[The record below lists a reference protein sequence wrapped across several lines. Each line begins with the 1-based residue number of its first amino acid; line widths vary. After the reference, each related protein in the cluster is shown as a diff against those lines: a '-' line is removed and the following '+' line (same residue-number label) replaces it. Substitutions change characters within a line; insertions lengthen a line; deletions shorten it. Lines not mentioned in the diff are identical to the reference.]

1 MKLSFLFLSNIITS
15 SAIIFTGNS
24 TLAQITPDATLPN
37 NSQVKLQDNIQ
48 LIEGGTQ
55 AGSNLFHSFKEFSV
69 PTNSTVKFNNAGDI
83 QNILTRVTG
92 ETVSNINGL
101 IQASGRANLFLINPN
116 GITFGKNARLDIGGS
131 FIGSTANSIKFADG
145 FEFNAKN
152 SQSTS
157 LLTINVPVGLQLGN
171 NPGNIVN
178 QSQERNNRDETVG
191 LTVPKGRTLALVG
204 GNVSLDG
211 GRLTAPGGQVQLGGL
226 ATEGTVDLKI
236 DGNNLSFNFPNNVVR
251 SDVSLDN
258 EGRINTTSDGGGSI
272 AINAGNLNVL
282 GGSQISTGIETD
294 TGAVGSQ
301 AGDINI
307 NATGETQI
315 DGQRTRI
322 ENDVNSRATGNSGN
336 LNITTGSLKVTNA
349 AQISASTFGRG
360 NAGNVDVRASN
371 LVELIDSAI
380 FSAVEA
386 GGVGKGGNININA
399 AFLSLKDGAQL
410 ITIVRRAE
418 DNQPAGQGDA
428 GDVKIDVT
436 GAVTIAGKKGT
447 PGSGIFSSLGTG
459 AVGNGGN
466 INISS
471 GSLSLS
477 DAAQISAST
486 FGEGSAGN
494 VDVRASDF
502 VELIDSAIFSTV
514 EAGGVGKGGNININ
528 AASLSLKDGAQLIT
542 IVRRAEDNQPAG
554 QGDAGDVKI
563 DVTGAVTIAGK
574 KGTPGSGIFSSLGTG
589 AVGNGGNINI
599 SSGSLSLSDGAQ
611 ISASTFGRGNAGNV
625 DVRASNLVELIDS
638 NIFSTVR
645 RGAVGNGGNIS
656 ISSGSLTLSDG
667 AALSASTLGRGNA
680 GDVDVRAS
688 NFVELIDSN
697 IFSAVEAGGV
707 GKGGN
712 ININAAS
719 LSLKDS
725 AQLITSVR
733 RAEDNQPAGQGDAG
747 NVKVD
752 VRGAVTITG
761 VKNGF
766 PSGIRS
772 LLGTGAV
779 GNGGNINISS
789 GSFSLS
795 DGAELA
801 ASTFGEGN
809 AGNVDVRASD
819 FVELIDGDIFSTVEA
834 GGVGKGGNINI
845 NAASLSL
852 KDGSQLQTIVRG
864 AEDNQPAGQ
873 GDAGNVDVRASD
885 FVELISSNIFSTV
898 GTGAVGNGGNISI
911 SSGSLSL
918 SDGAEITASTYGRGN
933 AGNVDVR
940 ASNFVELI
948 GSNIFSAVEAGGV
961 GKGGNININAAS
973 LSLKDS
979 AQLITIVRG
988 AENNQPAGQG
998 DAGNVKVDV
1007 TGTVTITGVKNGF
1020 SSGIRSQLGTGAV
1033 GNGGN
1038 ISISSGSLSLSDG
1051 AAISASTFGRGNA
1064 ENVDV
1069 RASNFVELIDGYI
1082 FSTVEAGGVGK
1093 GGNININAASLSLKD
1108 GAQLQ
1113 TIVRRASDN
1122 QPAGQGDAGDV
1133 KIDVTGAVTIA
1144 GKKGTFPSGIRS
1156 QLGTGA
1162 VGNGGNINISSGSLS
1177 LSDGAQIMAST
1188 YGQGNAGNV
1197 DVRASNFVELTDSAI
1212 FSAVEAGGVGKGEN
1226 ININAASLS
1235 LKDGAQLA
1243 TIVRRAENNQP
1254 AGRGDAGNV
1263 KVDVT
1268 GAVTIIGVKNGFPSG
1283 IRSLLDMGAV
1293 GNGGNINISS
1303 GSLSLSDGAA
1313 LSASTFGRGNAGNIK
1328 IDANDF
1334 VNISGRNLTSGFNS
1348 SLFVNSS
1355 GLGRT
1360 GDIEI
1365 TSPTIRLENNG
1376 VLNATSTSGNGG
1388 DIILNPTNLLLLSN
1402 NSLISAT
1409 AGTEQQAGDGGN
1421 ITINSP
1427 NGFVVGFPLGNS
1439 DIIANAFEGS
1449 GGQVKINAFGIF
1461 GMQQRNRE
1469 ELQRLNQLDP
1479 RKLPTNDI
1487 TAFSQQNPTLS
1498 GIVQIN
1504 TPDVDPSRGVA
1515 ELPQYLVNAAGLI
1528 NQNFCARAY
1537 NSSFTI
1543 TGRGGIAPSPFDVF
1557 VGETTWEDWRVN
1569 PITTR
1574 ETAQSQRRE
1583 EVGKKSLPETPIIE
1597 AQGWVV
1603 NKKGQV
1609 ELVASTPNATPHI
1622 LQNSPNG
1629 CLPITRD

>member
-1 MKLSFLFLSNIITS
+1 VFMKLSFLFLSNIITS

-37 NSQVKLQDNIQ
+37 NSQVKQQNNIQ
-48 LIEGGTQ
+48 FIEGGTQ

-69 PTNSTVKFNNAGDI
+69 LTNSTVKFNNAGDI

-92 ETVSNINGL
+92 ETVSNIDGL

-152 SQSTS
+152 PQSTP

-171 NPGNIVN
+171 SPGNIVN
-178 QSQERNNRDETVG
+178 QSQGRNDRDETVG

-226 ATEGTVDLKI
+226 ATEGTIDLKI
-236 DGNNLSFNFPNNVVR
+236 DGNNLSLNFPNNVVR

-258 EGRINTTSDGGGSI
+258 RGRINTTSDGGGSI
-272 AINAGNLNVL
+272 AINARNLNVL
-282 GGSQISTGIETD
+282 GGSQISTGIETG
-294 TGAVGSQ
+294 TGTVASQ
-301 AGDINI
+301 AGDINL

-322 ENDVNSRATGNSGN
+322 ENNVNSKATGNSGN
-336 LNITTGSLKVTNA
+336 LNITTGSLRITNDA
-349 AQISASTFGRG
+349 ALSASSFGGGNAGNVDVRASNFVELIDSNIFSRVETGAVGNGGNINISSGSLSLSDGARLSASTFGRG

-371 LVELIDSAI
+371 LVELTDSAI

-399 AFLSLKDGAQL
+399 TSLSLKDSAQL
-410 ITIVRRAE
+410 LTSVRRAE
-418 DNQPAGQGDA
+418 NNQPAGQGDA
-428 GDVKIDVT
+428 GNVKVDVT
-436 GAVTIAGKKGT
+436 GAVTITGKKGT
-447 PGSGIFSSLGTG
+447 LPSGIRSQLGRG
-459 AVGNGGN
+459 AVGNVGN
-466 INISS
+466 ISISS

-477 DAAQISAST
+477 DGAALSASS
-486 FGEGSAGN
+486 FGEGNAGN
-494 VDVRASDF
+494 VDVRASNFVELIGSNIFSTVERGAVGNGGNISISSGSLSLSDGAELAASSFGGGNAGNVDVRASNF
-502 VELIDSAIFSTV
+502 VELIDSNIFSTV

-528 AASLSLKDGAQLIT
+528 AASLSLKDSAQLIT
-542 IVRRAEDNQPAG
+542 IVREAKDNQPAG
-554 QGDAGDVKI
+554 QGDAGNVKV
-563 DVTGAVTIAGK
+563 DVTGAVRIAGK
-574 KGTPGSGIFSSLGTG
+574 KGTAPSGIRSLLG
-589 AVGNGGNINI
+589 
-599 SSGSLSLSDGAQ
+599 
-611 ISASTFGRGNAGNV
+611 
-625 DVRASNLVELIDS
+625 
-638 NIFSTVR
+638 

-656 ISSGSLTLSDG
+656 ISSGSLSLSDG
-667 AALSASTLGRGNA
+667 AELAASSFGGGNAGNVDVRASNFVELIDGDISSAVETGAVGNGGSISISSSSLSLSNGAEIDASTFGRGNA
-680 GDVDVRAS
+680 GNVNVRASDFVELIGSNIFSTVERGAVGNGGNISISSGSLSLSDGAEITASTYGRGNAGNVDVRAS

-725 AQLITSVR
+725 AQLITIVRGAKDNQPAGQGDAGNVKVDVTGAVTITGVKNGFSSGIRSQLGRGAVGNGGSISISSGSLSLSDGAEIDASTFGGGNAGNVDVRASNLVELTDSAIFSAVGAGGVGKGGNISINAASLSLQDSAQLSTIVR

-752 VRGAVTITG
+752 VTGAVTITG

-772 LLGTGAV
+772 LLG
-779 GNGGNINISS
+779 
-789 GSFSLS
+789 
-795 DGAELA
+795 
-801 ASTFGEGN
+801 
-809 AGNVDVRASD
+809 R
-819 FVELIDGDIFSTVEA
+819 
-834 GGVGKGGNINI
+834 
-845 NAASLSL
+845 
-852 KDGSQLQTIVRG
+852 
-864 AEDNQPAGQ
+864 
-873 GDAGNVDVRASD
+873 
-885 FVELISSNIFSTV
+885 
-898 GTGAVGNGGNISI
+898 
-911 SSGSLSL
+911 
-918 SDGAEITASTYGRGN
+918 
-933 AGNVDVR
+933 
-940 ASNFVELI
+940 
-948 GSNIFSAVEAGGV
+948 
-961 GKGGNININAAS
+961 
-973 LSLKDS
+973 
-979 AQLITIVRG
+979 
-988 AENNQPAGQG
+988 
-998 DAGNVKVDV
+998 
-1007 TGTVTITGVKNGF
+1007 
-1020 SSGIRSQLGTGAV
+1020 GAV

-1051 AAISASTFGRGNA
+1051 AA
-1064 ENVDV
+1064 
-1069 RASNFVELIDGYI
+1069 
-1082 FSTVEAGGVGK
+1082 
-1093 GGNININAASLSLKD
+1093 
-1108 GAQLQ
+1108 
-1113 TIVRRASDN
+1113 
-1122 QPAGQGDAGDV
+1122 
-1133 KIDVTGAVTIA
+1133 
-1144 GKKGTFPSGIRS
+1144 
-1156 QLGTGA
+1156 
-1162 VGNGGNINISSGSLS
+1162 
-1177 LSDGAQIMAST
+1177 
-1188 YGQGNAGNV
+1188 
-1197 DVRASNFVELTDSAI
+1197 
-1212 FSAVEAGGVGKGEN
+1212 
-1226 ININAASLS
+1226 
-1235 LKDGAQLA
+1235 
-1243 TIVRRAENNQP
+1243 
-1254 AGRGDAGNV
+1254 
-1263 KVDVT
+1263 
-1268 GAVTIIGVKNGFPSG
+1268 
-1283 IRSLLDMGAV
+1283 
-1293 GNGGNINISS
+1293 
-1303 GSLSLSDGAA
+1303 
-1313 LSASTFGRGNAGNIK
+1313 LSASTLGRGNAGNIK

-1355 GLGRT
+1355 GLGIT

-1365 TSPTIRLENNG
+1365 TSPTIRLENNAI
-1376 VLNATSTSGNGG
+1376 LNATSTSGNGG
-1388 DIILNPTNLLLLSN
+1388 NIRLNPTNLLLLSN

-1409 AGTEQQAGDGGN
+1409 AGTQQQPGDGGN

-1479 RKLPTNDI
+1479 GKLPTNDI

-1528 NQNFCARAY
+1528 NQNFCALAY

-1557 VGETTWEDWRVN
+1557 VGESTWEDWRVN
-1569 PITTR
+1569 PIATR
-1574 ETAQSQRRE
+1574 ETPQSQRRE
-1583 EVGKKSLPETPIIE
+1583 EEEKKSLPETPIIE
-1597 AQGWVV
+1597 AQGWIV

>member
-1 MKLSFLFLSNIITS
+1 MKLNFFFLSKIIIS
-15 SAIIFTGNS
+15 SAIILTGN
-24 TLAQITPDATLPN
+24 TALAEITPDTTLPN
-37 NSQVKLQDNIQ
+37 NSQVKQQNNIQ
-48 LIEGGTQ
+48 FIEGGTQ

-69 PTNSTVKFNNAGDI
+69 LTNSTVKFNNAGDI

-92 ETVSNINGL
+92 GTVSNIDGL
-101 IQASGRANLFLINPN
+101 IQASGTANLFLINPN
-116 GITFGKNARLDIGGS
+116 GITFGKNARLEIGGS

-152 SQSTS
+152 PQSTS

-178 QSQERNNRDETVG
+178 QSQGRNDRDETVG
-191 LTVPKGRTLALVG
+191 LTVPKGKTLALVG

-236 DGNNLSFNFPNNVVR
+236 DGNNLSLNFPNNVVR

-258 EGRINTTSDGGGSI
+258 GGRINTTSDGGGSI
-272 AINAGNLNVL
+272 AINARNLNVL
-282 GGSQISTGIETD
+282 GGSQISTGIG
-294 TGAVGSQ
+294 TGTGTVGSQ
-301 AGDINI
+301 AGDINL
-307 NATGETQI
+307 NATGEAQI

-322 ENDVNSRATGNSGN
+322 ENNVNSKATGNSGN
-336 LNITTGSLKVTNA
+336 LNITTGSLRITNGA
-349 AQISASTFGRG
+349 ALSASSFGGG

-371 LVELIDSAI
+371 LVELTDSAI

-399 AFLSLKDGAQL
+399 ASLSLKDSAQL
-410 ITIVRRAE
+410 ITIVRGAE

-428 GDVKIDVT
+428 GNVKVDVT

-447 PGSGIFSSLGTG
+447 FPSGIRSQLGTG

-466 INISS
+466 IS
-471 GSLSLS
+471 
-477 DAAQISAST
+477 
-486 FGEGSAGN
+486 
-494 VDVRASDF
+494 
-502 VELIDSAIFSTV
+502 
-514 EAGGVGKGGNININ
+514 
-528 AASLSLKDGAQLIT
+528 
-542 IVRRAEDNQPAG
+542 
-554 QGDAGDVKI
+554 
-563 DVTGAVTIAGK
+563 
-574 KGTPGSGIFSSLGTG
+574 
-589 AVGNGGNINI
+589 I
-599 SSGSLSLSDGAQ
+599 SSGSLSLSDGAE
-611 ISASTFGRGNAGNV
+611 IDASTLGRGNAGNV
-625 DVRASNLVELIDS
+625 DVRASNFVELTGSD
-638 NIFSTVR
+638 IFSRVG

-656 ISSGSLTLSDG
+656 ISSGSLSLSDG
-667 AALSASTLGRGNA
+667 AELAASSFGGGNA
-680 GDVDVRAS
+680 GNVDVRAS

-719 LSLKDS
+719 LSLQDS
-725 AQLITSVR
+725 AQLITIVR
-733 RAEDNQPAGQGDAG
+733 GAKDNQPAGQGDAG

-752 VRGAVTITG
+752 VTGAVTITG

-772 LLGTGAV
+772 LLGRGAV
-779 GNGGNINISS
+779 GNGGNISISS
-789 GSFSLS
+789 GSLSLS
-795 DGAELA
+795 NGAEID
-801 ASTFGEGN
+801 ASTFGGGN

-834 GGVGKGGNINI
+834 RGVGKGGNINI

-852 KDGSQLQTIVRG
+852 KDGAQLLTSVRR

-873 GDAGNVDVRASD
+873 GDAGNVKVDITGAVTITGVKNEIRSGIRS
-885 FVELISSNIFSTV
+885 VL
-898 GTGAVGNGGNISI
+898 GTGAVGNGGNINI

-918 SDGAEITASTYGRGN
+918 SDGAELAASSFGGGN

-940 ASNFVELI
+940 ASDFVELI
-948 GSNIFSAVEAGGV
+948 DGNIFSTVEARGV

-988 AENNQPAGQG
+988 AENNQTAGQG

-1007 TGTVTITGVKNGF
+1007 TGAVTIAGKKGTVP
-1020 SSGIRSQLGTGAV
+1020 SGIRSLLGRGAV

-1051 AAISASTFGRGNA
+1051 AEITASTLGRGNA
-1064 ENVDV
+1064 GDVDV
-1069 RASNFVELIDGYI
+1069 RASDFVELIGSNI
-1082 FSTVEAGGVGK
+1082 FSTVE
-1093 GGNININAASLSLKD
+1093 
-1108 GAQLQ
+1108 
-1113 TIVRRASDN
+1113 
-1122 QPAGQGDAGDV
+1122 
-1133 KIDVTGAVTIA
+1133 
-1144 GKKGTFPSGIRS
+1144 
-1156 QLGTGA
+1156 TGA

-1177 LSDGAQIMAST
+1177 LSDGAEIDAST
-1188 YGQGNAGNV
+1188 FGGGNAGNV
-1197 DVRASNFVELTDSAI
+1197 DVRASNLVELTDSAI
-1212 FSAVEAGGVGKGEN
+1212 FSAVGAGGVGKGGN

-1235 LKDGAQLA
+1235 LKDSAQLI
-1243 TIVRRAENNQP
+1243 TIVREAKDNQP
-1254 AGRGDAGNV
+1254 AGQGDAGNV

-1268 GAVTIIGVKNGFPSG
+1268 GAVIITGVKGTLPSG
-1283 IRSLLDMGAV
+1283 IRSELGRGAI
-1293 GNGGNINISS
+1293 GNGGNISISS
-1303 GSLSLSDGAA
+1303 GSLSLSDGAEIT
-1313 LSASTFGRGNAGNIK
+1313 ASTLGRGNAGNIK
-1328 IDANDF
+1328 INANDF
-1334 VNISGRNLTSGFNS
+1334 VSISGRNLTSGFDS
-1348 SLFVNSS
+1348 SLFVDSS

-1365 TSPTIRLENNG
+1365 TSPTIRLENNAI
-1376 VLNATSTSGNGG
+1376 LNATSTSGNGG
-1388 DIILNPTNLLLLSN
+1388 NIRLNPTDLLLLSN

-1409 AGTEQQAGDGGN
+1409 AGTQQQPGDGGN

-1479 RKLPTNDI
+1479 RELPTNDI

-1528 NQNFCARAY
+1528 NQNFCALAY

-1557 VGETTWEDWRVN
+1557 VGESTWEDWRVN
-1569 PITTR
+1569 PIATR

-1583 EVGKKSLPETPIIE
+1583 EEDKKSLPETPIIE
-1597 AQGWVV
+1597 AQGWIV

-1629 CLPITRD
+1629 CLLITRD